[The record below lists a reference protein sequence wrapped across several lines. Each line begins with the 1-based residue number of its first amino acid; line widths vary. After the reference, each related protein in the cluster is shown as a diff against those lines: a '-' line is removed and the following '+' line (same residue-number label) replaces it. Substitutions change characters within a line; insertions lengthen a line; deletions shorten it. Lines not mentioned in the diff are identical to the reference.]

1 MDDMPFSGVVS
12 LYEAGREIETRGE
25 LYADIPNE
33 RPNGPATVFGMAS
46 GCKAFTAAA
55 VLGLAEEGAL
65 SLGDSA
71 DRLAGGGII
80 DPAITVLQLLTH
92 TSGVADY
99 ADEEEGEDYEAIWR
113 ERPSYSM
120 RKPEDFLPLFAGK
133 APKFPPGERFGYS
146 NSGYVL
152 LALIIERITRRPFP
166 EFVGERV
173 FDRCGMG
180 RTGYYRLDM
189 LPPDAATGYI
199 SGAGSLRSNIYS
211 VPIVGGGDGGCF
223 SNGADMDSFW
233 RALAE
238 GRLIGKDL
246 TADMLSIHIRET
258 GDEKDRYGLGAWIDE
273 LDEDIVFVQGFDP
286 GARFL
291 SYYHRKSGR
300 TLTICANTES
310 RLGPIVAEYKPRL
323 A

>member
-1 MDDMPFSGVVS
+1 MDAPSFSGVVS
-12 LYEAGREIETRGE
+12 LFDRGREVETRCE
-25 LYADIPNE
+25 LYADIPNR

-46 GCKAFTAAA
+46 GCKAFTAAC

-65 SLGDSA
+65 SLADSA
-71 DRLAGGGII
+71 DRLAGGGVIEA
-80 DPAITVLQLLTH
+80 AITVLQLLTH

-99 ADEEEGEDYEAIWR
+99 ADEEEGGDYEELWKA
-113 ERPSYSM
+113 RPSYSM

-133 APKFPPGERFGYS
+133 APKFAPGERFGYS
-146 NSGYVL
+146 NSGFVL
-152 LALIIERITRRPFP
+152 LALIIERITRRSFP
-166 EFVGERV
+166 DIVRERV
-173 FDRCGMG
+173 FAKCGME
-180 RTGYYRLDM
+180 RSGYYRLDM
-189 LPPDAATGYI
+189 PPPDAATGYI
-199 SGAGSLRSNIYS
+199 AEGDSFRSNIYS
-211 VPIVGGGDGGCF
+211 IPIAGGGDGGCF
-223 SNGADMDSFW
+223 ANGADMDRFW

-246 TADMLSIHIRET
+246 ADDMLSIHVRDT
-258 GDEKDRYGLGAWIDE
+258 GDEKDRYALGVWIDE

-286 GARFL
+286 GVRFL

-300 TLTICANTES
+300 TLTVCANAEC